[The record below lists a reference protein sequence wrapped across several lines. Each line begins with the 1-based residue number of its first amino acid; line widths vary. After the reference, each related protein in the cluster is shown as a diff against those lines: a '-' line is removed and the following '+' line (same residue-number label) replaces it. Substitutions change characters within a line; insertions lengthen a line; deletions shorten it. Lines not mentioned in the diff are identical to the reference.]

1 VIAVALD
8 DAKREKREILGQIED
23 IKSALS
29 DTFGIQQDAR
39 KREEAN
45 RELRRQVQLLE
56 ARLESAKRDKEKLV
70 ASQAELRQTSA
81 EADKLEKQKAKL
93 LRSVDGLKADMRDY
107 KKQLENR
114 TREADKLQRR
124 EVSLEDRLKSI
135 EHARDMLIAEK
146 QDVVDQLTSLRKDYE
161 ETRKEATKAK
171 RDLTN
176 TGGELERTNQSRE
189 RLTEEVEQV
198 KSDLRRVR
206 EHTSQLEGQK
216 AALEQELHSLQKEKQ
231 AHEKTRLRKEALERE
246 CDSIKG
252 DLKKLEEERSGQ
264 EGSLRDLHGEIAHLK
279 KEIDLGKESIR
290 EYEARVSD
298 LTAQAEK
305 LQVKLAE
312 VEVEREVYQRQTAEL
327 EKQVSEESS
336 ARKEIES
343 STRDEIEL
351 LHQKVTTGELRAA
364 EVEEERDTLGAQVKS
379 LERVLEDRSSQ
390 LKTMSSELEER
401 TREASEIR
409 RDANEMERLLHERMG
424 EVESAIARKTVEAE
438 GLSNEKEQLLKELEG
453 TRRKL
458 NSVTSDL
465 EDTKESFEK
474 EEADWKNIRKEFDT
488 THAVVKNLKA
498 EVETLYEERSELQ
511 NRLAKEELE
520 LKETRAALD
529 REKVERA
536 RTDAEV
542 EAQSK
547 EYDDAKKSI
556 KLLKTELNE
565 ARSAIPLTTE
575 TGEKESELDRRVAL
589 LDERV
594 KSLSEERE
602 KLSSELKERE
612 IRIAGLNAQLD
623 SAVEKD
629 ESARIGAQTAR
640 KAMEQVKEYEASLEA
655 ARAEWQAEKTE
666 LERRISEFDDQL
678 GRSGGDSTDR
688 EKALLEDKAKLEK
701 EKAGLVAQ
709 LEVVLKEQS
718 SKSRS
723 EREKTA
729 AKLANLEAIVSK
741 FDDEPEDMGASVDF
755 GKSLVDKLS
764 HLPAD
769 EVFFEN
775 LALFFEPGQAFPK
788 LGADA
793 LGSLVSA
800 IREAVESNPLEGLS
814 ERAFGRPAL
823 HAYRVSILAMMLAQ
837 TQGFPGNKVLEVG
850 ITGLLHDIGNRVIKS
865 NGLYGRFRPPE
876 DRISYLEHPERGVEE
891 AKKLGDFS
899 QDVLRG
905 IGEHHELLNGS
916 GFPAGLAGSAIHD
929 YAKII
934 AIVDRLDNLVH
945 PAPGVQPLLPAMAMK
960 ELILVTENQEF
971 DNVLLRGLLS
981 SLGLFPLGSF
991 AQLKTGEIARIVA
1004 TNSGDP
1010 MHPTIMIL
1018 QDARGTVLEDPT
1030 HVNLA
1035 TTDLAIANPVWCE
1048 QR

>member
-1 VIAVALD
+1 MALD

-70 ASQAELRQTSA
+70 AAQAELRQTSA

-93 LRSVDGLKADMRDY
+93 LRSVDGLKADVRDF

-124 EVSLEDRLKSI
+124 EVSLEDRFKST

-161 ETRKEATKAK
+161 ETRKEAIKVK
-171 RDLTN
+171 RDLVN
-176 TGGELERTNQSRE
+176 TESGLERTNQSRE

-216 AALEQELHSLQKEKQ
+216 AALEQELHSLQQEKQ
-231 AHEKTRLRKEALERE
+231 VHEKIRLRKEALERE

-252 DLKKLEEERSGQ
+252 ELKKLEEERSAQ

-327 EKQVSEESS
+327 EKQVSEEAS

-364 EVEEERDTLGAQVKS
+364 EIEEERDTLSAQVIS

-390 LKTMSSELEER
+390 MKTMSSELEER
-401 TREASEIR
+401 TREASEVR

-424 EVESAIARKTVEAE
+424 EVESAVARKTVEAE
-438 GLSNEKEQLLKELEG
+438 SLSNEKEQLLKELEQ

-458 NSVTSDL
+458 NFVTSDF
-465 EDTKESFEK
+465 EDAKESFEK
-474 EEADWKNIRKEFDT
+474 EEADWKNIRKELDV
-488 THAVVKNLKA
+488 THAVVKNLKV
-498 EVETLYEERSELQ
+498 EVEMLYEERSGLQ
-511 NRLAKEELE
+511 NSLAKEELE

-529 REKVERA
+529 SEKVERVRA
-536 RTDAEV
+536 EAEV
-542 EAQSK
+542 EAQVR
-547 EYDDAKKSI
+547 EYDEARKNIKS
-556 KLLKTELNE
+556 LKTELRD
-565 ARSAIPLTTE
+565 ARSAIRDE
-575 TGEKESELDRRVAL
+575 TDTSARKREDDKRIAA
-589 LDERV
+589 LDEQVEALTESREN
-594 KSLSEERE
+594 LSG
-602 KLSSELKERE
+602 ELKERE
-612 IRIAGLNAQLD
+612 IRIAELNAQLD

-629 ESARIGAQTAR
+629 ESARIGVQAAE
-640 KAMEQVKEYEASLEA
+640 KAMALAKEYEASLEA

-666 LERRISEFDDQL
+666 LEGRISELDGQL
-678 GRSGGDSTDR
+678 GQFQGDGTDR
-688 EKALLEDKAKLEK
+688 EKGLLEDKARLEK

-709 LEVVLKEQS
+709 LEEVLTEQS
-718 SKSRS
+718 SRSRS

-741 FDDEPEDMGASVDF
+741 FDDRPEDMVESIDF
-755 GKSLVDKLS
+755 GRTLVAKLTN
-764 HLPAD
+764 LPVD
-769 EVFFEN
+769 EVFFEH
-775 LALFFEPGQAFPK
+775 LALFFEPGQAFPE
-788 LGADA
+788 LGTDT
-793 LGSLVSA
+793 LSSMVSA
-800 IREAVESNPLEGLS
+800 IRETMESKPLEALGD
-814 ERAFGRPAL
+814 RAFGRPAL

-850 ITGLLHDIGNRVIKS
+850 VAALLHDIGSGVI
-865 NGLYGRFRPPE
+865 GPGDLYGRFRSPE
-876 DRISYLEHPERGVEE
+876 DRRSYLQHPKRGVEE
-891 AKKLGDFS
+891 AGKLGDFS
-899 QDVLRG
+899 EDVLRG

-916 GFPAGLAGSAIHD
+916 GFPTGLSGSAIHD
-929 YAKII
+929 FAKII
-934 AIVDRLDNLVH
+934 AIVDRFVNLVH
-945 PAPGVQPLLPAMAMK
+945 PMPGVEPLLPAMAMK
-960 ELILVTENQEF
+960 ELILITESQEF

-981 SLGLFPLGSF
+981 SVGLYPLGSF
-991 AQLKTGEIARIVA
+991 AKLKTGEIARIVA
-1004 TNSGDP
+1004 TNSDDP
-1010 MHPTIMIL
+1010 RYPMIEIL